1 MKLSVA
7 KNIVAGAMVWSMALP
22 AWAADEAK
30 KNVSQEYKT
39 SSKTAQTAALEKQ
52 PQVNRLN
59 GEIASIDHTAKT
71 ITVKSKR
78 NGKEITVAAVVD
90 DHTGIRDGKI
100 TKSLAD
106 LKVGERVRIYY
117 EHQEKQDLAR
127 NILLQPS
134 SK

>member
-7 KNIVAGAMVWSMALP
+7 KNIVAGAMVLSMALP

-30 KNVSQEYKT
+30 KDVSQEYKT

>member
-7 KNIVAGAMVWSMALP
+7 KNIVAGAMVWSMVLP